1 MQEASIVRFP
11 GNPKELAPRYAE
23 GLRQFGEAHPGLR
36 PDVIFL
42 GQSDATP
49 NRLVVVLL
57 WPEGISHE
65 TIGGFLLP
73 RLKDLGLER
82 PEVEHL
88 AVERAGFEA
97 MAALRP

>member
-11 GNPKELAPRYAE
+11 GSPKELAPRYAE
-23 GLRQFGEAHPGLR
+23 GLRQFAEAHPGLR
-36 PDVIFL
+36 PDAIFL

-57 WPEGISHE
+57 WPEGIGHE
-65 TIGGFLLP
+65 TIGRFLLP
-73 RLKDLGLER
+73 RLRDLGLER

-88 AVERAGFEA
+88 SVERAGFEA